1 MKTGNKKIHLLC
13 LSFRIGHFHQDYR
26 KNLGKMTRQDNIPYN
41 SCFYTAMEQNYDYV
55 AILDIDEASIHW
67 S

>member
-1 MKTGNKKIHLLC
+1 
-13 LSFRIGHFHQDYR
+13 
-26 KNLGKMTRQDNIPYN
+26 MTRQDNIPYN

-55 AILDIDEASIHW
+55 AILDIDEASIHR